1 MDQPILIAGEI
12 YRDSSYGR
20 RHPLAIP
27 RVSSTLDLI
36 KALGWFDPARY
47 IDSPQATPEQLAR
60 FHDPEYIA
68 AVQSA
73 EAAQA
78 APVDVRERFNIGR
91 AGNPI
96 FPEMFRRPA
105 TAAGAGITAA
115 DLIAQGARCIHSPA
129 GGTHHGR
136 AAQASGF
143 CYFNDPVLTL
153 LRLLDHGFTRL
164 LYLDFDAHHGD
175 GVEVA
180 FTGEPRV
187 LCLSIHE
194 DKRWPFTGA
203 LTDRAEGSAFNLPVP
218 EGFNDSELDA
228 IVARLVLPLGEA
240 FAPQVVV
247 IQAGADALTE
257 DPLSRLSL
265 SNGALWRAVAA
276 GRGLAPRAVILGGG
290 GYNPWSVTRAW
301 TGLWGTL
308 NGYSVPDRLPPAAET
323 LMRGLFWDHRM
334 GRNPPEDWF
343 TTLADPPRP
352 GPIRPEISQGIDW
365 LLAEAQ
371 RAGL

>member
-1 MDQPILIAGEI
+1 MDRPILIAGEI

-36 KALGWFDPARY
+36 QALGWFDPARY
-47 IDSPQATPEQLAR
+47 IDSPQATPDQLAR
-60 FHDPEYIA
+60 FHAPDYIA
-68 AVQSA
+68 AVQAA

-78 APVDVRERFNIGR
+78 APPEVRERYNIGR

-105 TAAGAGITAA
+105 TAAGAGLAAA
-115 DLIAQGARCIHSPA
+115 DLIAAGARCIHSPA

-175 GVEVA
+175 GVELA
-180 FTGEPRV
+180 FVGDSRV
-187 LCLSIHE
+187 LCVSIHE
-194 DKRWPFTGA
+194 ENRWPFTGT
-203 LTDRAEGSAFNLPVP
+203 LTDRAGGSALNVPVP
-218 EGFNDSELDA
+218 EGFNDSELDL
-228 IVARLVLPLGEA
+228 IVTHLVQPIGAA

-247 IQAGADALTE
+247 IQAGADALSE
-257 DPLSRLSL
+257 DPLSRLAL
-265 SNGALWRAVAA
+265 SNGALWRAVLA
-276 GRGLAPRAVILGGG
+276 GRALAGQSIILGGG

-301 TGLWGTL
+301 AGLWGSL
-308 NGYSVPDRLPPAAET
+308 NAAPVPERLPPPAEA
-323 LMRGLFWDHRM
+323 LLRSLAWDHRL
-334 GRNPPEDWF
+334 GRNPPETWF
-343 TTLADPPRP
+343 TTLADSPRP
-352 GPIRPEISQGIDW
+352 GPIRPAIRDRIDW
-365 LLAEAQ
+365 LLAEA
-371 RAGL
+371 RCPAL

>member
-47 IDSPQATPEQLAR
+47 IDSPLATSEQLAR
-60 FHDPEYIA
+60 FHDPDYIA
-68 AVQSA
+68 AVQAA
-73 EAAQA
+73 EVAQT
-78 APVDVRERFNIGR
+78 APVDVRERYNIGR

-105 TAAGAGITAA
+105 TAAGAGLVAA
-115 DLIAQGARCIHSPA
+115 DLIAKGARCVHSPA

-136 AAQASGF
+136 AGQASGF

-175 GVEVA
+175 GVEIA

-194 DKRWPFTGA
+194 EKRWPFTGA
-203 LTDRAEGSAFNLPVP
+203 LTDRAEGAAFNLPVP
-218 EGFNDSELDA
+218 EGFNDSELAA
-228 IVARLVLPLGEA
+228 IVEHLVMLVGQA

-247 IQAGADALTE
+247 IQAGADALAE
-257 DPLSRLSL
+257 DPLSRLAL
-265 SNGALWRAVAA
+265 SNGALWQAVAA
-276 GRGLAPRAVILGGG
+276 GRGLAPQAIILGGG

-301 TGLWGTL
+301 AGLWGAL
-308 NGYSVPDRLPPAAET
+308 NDYSIPERLPTAAET
-323 LMRGLFWDHRM
+323 LLRGLAWDHRL
-334 GRNPPEDWF
+334 GRNPPEHWF
-343 TTLADPPRP
+343 TTLADVPRP
-352 GPIRPEISQGIDW
+352 GPVRPEVCQGIDW
-365 LLAEAQ
+365 LLAEAR

>member
-1 MDQPILIAGEI
+1 MDRPILIAGEI
-12 YRDSSYGR
+12 YRGSSYGR

-36 KALGWFDPARY
+36 TALGWFDPARY
-47 IDSPQATPEQLAR
+47 IDSPQATPDQLAR
-60 FHDPEYIA
+60 FHDPAYIA
-68 AVQSA
+68 AVQAA

-78 APVDVRERFNIGR
+78 APLEVRERFNIGR

-96 FPEMFRRPA
+96 FPEMYRRPA
-105 TAAGAGITAA
+105 TAAGAGLVAA
-115 DLIAQGARCIHSPA
+115 DLIANGARCVHSPA

-164 LYLDFDAHHGD
+164 LYLDVDAHHGD
-175 GVEVA
+175 GVEIA

-194 DKRWPFTGA
+194 EKRWPFTGA

-218 EGFNDSELDA
+218 EGFNDSELAAVVDT
-228 IVARLVLPLGEA
+228 LVLPLGRA

-247 IQAGADALTE
+247 IQAGADALAE
-257 DPLSRLSL
+257 DPLSRLTL

-276 GRGLAPRAVILGGG
+276 GQGLAPQAIILGGG

-301 TGLWGTL
+301 AGLWGVL
-308 NGYSVPDRLPPAAET
+308 NGRLIPDKLPPAAES
-323 LMRGLFWDHRM
+323 LMRELVWDHRL
-334 GRNPPEDWF
+334 GRSPPEAWF

-352 GPIRPEISQGIDW
+352 GPVRPEIFQGIEW
-365 LLAEAQ
+365 LLAEAR

>member
-47 IDSPQATPEQLAR
+47 IDSPLATPEQLAR
-60 FHDPEYIA
+60 FHDPDYIA
-68 AVQSA
+68 AVQAA
-73 EAAQA
+73 EVAQA
-78 APVDVRERFNIGR
+78 ALVDVRERYNIGR

-105 TAAGAGITAA
+105 TAAGAGLIAA
-115 DLIAQGARCIHSPA
+115 DLIAKGARSVHSPA

-136 AAQASGF
+136 AGQASGF

-175 GVEVA
+175 GVEIA

-187 LCLSIHE
+187 LCLSLHE
-194 DKRWPFTGA
+194 EKRWPFTGA

-218 EGFNDSELDA
+218 EGFNDSELTA
-228 IVARLVLPLGEA
+228 IVEHLVVPLGQA

-247 IQAGADALTE
+247 IQAGADALAE
-257 DPLSRLSL
+257 DPLSRLAL
-265 SNGALWRAVAA
+265 SNGALWQAVAE
-276 GRGLAPRAVILGGG
+276 GWGLAPQAIILGGG

-301 TGLWGTL
+301 AGLWGAL
-308 NGYSVPDRLPPAAET
+308 NAHPIPERLPTAAET
-323 LMRGLFWDHRM
+323 LLRGLAWDHRL
-334 GRNPPEDWF
+334 GRNPPEHWF
-343 TTLADPPRP
+343 TTLADVPRP
-352 GPIRPEISQGIDW
+352 GPVRPEVCQGIDW
-365 LLAEAQ
+365 LLAEAR